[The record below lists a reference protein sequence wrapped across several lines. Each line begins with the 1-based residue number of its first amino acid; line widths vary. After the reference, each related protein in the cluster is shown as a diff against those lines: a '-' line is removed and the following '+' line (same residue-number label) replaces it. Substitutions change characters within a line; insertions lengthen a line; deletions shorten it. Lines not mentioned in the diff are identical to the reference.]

1 MWVSAHTNV
10 VEETIVHAQAC
21 WKKSVHTES
30 CAEHDGREDVANGMQ
45 GGETITTSQTT
56 RKNETTMKLK
66 FIPIAFIGAALVAC
80 GGGGGGGGG
89 GNNGGATATLSVTA
103 KVNGVVVAGYPAT
116 AASAPAITLTSGQE
130 LEVTS
135 STPTVFGGNLNG
147 AVAAVRTNNSST
159 YKAVLA
165 ATTDTTASLT
175 FTTTSVPLQTA
186 TIPVT
191 VKATSFA
198 PVVPKVGDSF
208 LYSTNVVQLNG
219 TATNLANTRRRVD
232 AVRPD
237 GSSSETLLS
246 EANVELSKVELDSQG
261 NRITDIATAA
271 NPPCNDRTPGDRDS
285 RFSPSEKLLD
295 FPLTVG
301 KKFTASWT
309 ATCGTLDRE
318 TQTIDA
324 EVVGYESVTTA
335 AGVFNALRIR
345 ETTTVSNSTN
355 SAYLG
360 QGYTQ
365 QVDVWFDPV
374 LGRNIRFSGVRTYGS
389 PNVARTLV
397 QRTTIDLVSYVKN

>member
-1 MWVSAHTNV
+1 
-10 VEETIVHAQAC
+10 
-21 WKKSVHTES
+21 
-30 CAEHDGREDVANGMQ
+30 
-45 GGETITTSQTT
+45 
-56 RKNETTMKLK
+56 MKLK

-89 GNNGGATATLSVTA
+89 NNGGGTTTLSVTA
-103 KVNGVVVAGYPAT
+103 KVNGVVVAGYPTT
-116 AASAPAITLTSGQE
+116 AASAPTITLTSGQE
-130 LEVTS
+130 LEITS
-135 STPTVFGGNLNG
+135 SAQAAIVPTLNG
-147 AVAAVRTNNSST
+147 AVAAERTRSATT

-165 ATTDTTASLT
+165 ATTDTNASVL
-175 FTTTSVPLQTA
+175 FTTPTA
-186 TIPVT
+186 PPQSQTIPVT
-191 VKATSFA
+191 IKATSFA
-198 PVVPKVGDSF
+198 PVVPKAGDSF
-208 LYSTNVVQLNG
+208 VYSTNVVQLNG

-232 AVRPD
+232 AVRAD

-246 EANVELSKVELDSQG
+246 ESNVELSKVELDSQG
-261 NRITDIATAA
+261 NRITDISTAA

-301 KKFTASWT
+301 KKFTASWI

-397 QRTTIDLVSYVKN
+397 QRTTIDLVSFVKN